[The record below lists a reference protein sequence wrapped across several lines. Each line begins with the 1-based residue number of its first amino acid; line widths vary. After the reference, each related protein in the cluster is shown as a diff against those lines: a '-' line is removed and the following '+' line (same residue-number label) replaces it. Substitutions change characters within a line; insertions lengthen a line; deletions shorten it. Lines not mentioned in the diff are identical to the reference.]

1 MKILKTIMLLYQ
13 YAYYFMRQLDERARM
28 PISFTKFKAPI
39 VFGTVELWVLVAI
52 YLFVDRIILGQPIHE
67 LPSSISP
74 IVAAFAFAFVVCYIN
89 VRIIGDDSRIHHY
102 KEMFDGWDKSKRT
115 RWKLYVIA
123 IAVASLAAFC
133 FAGKASQEM
142 PQPQPT
148 QMVHPS

>member
-13 YAYYFMRQLDERARM
+13 YGYYLMREWDIRAGM
-28 PISFTKFKAPI
+28 PVSFTKFKAPVI
-39 VFGTVELWVLVAI
+39 FGAVETLVLAAAYI
-52 YLFVDRIILGQPIHE
+52 FVDRIILGQPIHE
-67 LPSSISP
+67 LPSLISP

-89 VRIIGDDSRIHHY
+89 IEIIGDDSRIHHY

-142 PQPQPT
+142 PQPQST